1 MAVLSS
7 ISNLLLRIQQTC
19 CSCFLEGFPKCDVGS
34 PTPNWAPV
42 CGVDGKTYYNECV
55 ATECLEVEVDCDGEC
70 PCNLGSDYESVPA
83 DICVTNGNGNC
94 VDGNRYV
101 NPSAAK
107 CKGVEVECDGECP
120 CEDDGSGNDEDE
132 DKPCTVHLDYWPVCG
147 VDGETY
153 PNLSSIG
160 CKGVEVQCE
169 GDCPCDDAGSG
180 NDENGSLI
188 QFLPTQPPPPSW
200 GPQL

>member
-1 MAVLSS
+1 M
-7 ISNLLLRIQQTC
+7 LRDP
-19 CSCFLEGFPKCDVGS
+19 LGD
-34 PTPNWAPV
+34 
-42 CGVDGKTYYNECV
+42 
-55 ATECLEVEVDCDGEC
+55 EVEVVNGEEVTKYKFEVY
-70 PCNLGSDYESVPA
+70 NIGFERDQYDDYQ
-83 DICVTNGNGNC
+83 
-94 VDGNRYV
+94 
-101 NPSAAK
+101 
-107 CKGVEVECDGECP
+107 
-120 CEDDGSGNDEDE
+120 

-160 CKGVEVQCE
+160 CKGVEVECE

>member
-1 MAVLSS
+1 MLTLIFKATILINFIESKY
-7 ISNLLLRIQQTC
+7 LLV
-19 CSCFLEGFPKCDVGS
+19 E
-34 PTPNWAPV
+34 
-42 CGVDGKTYYNECV
+42 
-55 ATECLEVEVDCDGEC
+55 TEKKNDGE
-70 PCNLGSDYESVPA
+70 GSDYESVPA
-83 DICVTNGNGNC
+83 DICVTTFDINYVCG
-94 VDGNRYV
+94 VDCKTYV
-101 NPSAAK
+101 NPSVAK
-107 CKGVEVECDGECP
+107 CKEVEVECGGECP
-120 CEDDGSGNDEDE
+120 CDADGSGNDEDE